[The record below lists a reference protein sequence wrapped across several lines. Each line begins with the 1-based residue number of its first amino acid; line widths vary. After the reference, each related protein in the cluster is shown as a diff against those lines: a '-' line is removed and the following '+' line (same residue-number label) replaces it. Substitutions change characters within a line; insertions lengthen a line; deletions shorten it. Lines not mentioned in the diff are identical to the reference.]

1 MSNQDGYPF
10 TERRKYIRL
19 RKRFVVRVVSVAG
32 EESIP
37 GPAVSEP
44 SSGSGPVGEEIS
56 GKDIALGG
64 LAIESQHEYRPGT
77 RLVLEVLL
85 PELGEYLFSP
95 STGSPAERSGL
106 FRVEC
111 EVIWSGRAPDGKL
124 TTGLRFVNL
133 SERQFKAISQ
143 LIAHQLGV

>member
-32 EESIP
+32 EESVP

-44 SSGSGPVGEEIS
+44 PSGSGPVGEETS

-64 LAIESQHEYRPGT
+64 VAIESRNEYPPGA
-77 RLVLEVLL
+77 RLVLEVVL
-85 PELGEYLFSP
+85 PQLGEYLSSP
-95 STGSPAERSGL
+95 SMGSPAEKSGL

-111 EVIWSGRAPDGKL
+111 EVVWSGRSPEGKL

-143 LIAHQLGV
+143 LIAQELGV